1 MPHYTISGT
10 ISLIPFPPRDSRS
23 RHALGLTAI
32 LSYYNDERDKETR
45 EKQRERE
52 REREREKTGAYLA
65 RDSRGAA

>member
-23 RHALGLTAI
+23 RHALGLTII
-32 LSYYNDERDKETR
+32 LSYYNDERDKEA
-45 EKQRERE
+45 RERE
-52 REREREKTGAYLA
+52 RERRRKKTGAYLA